1 MPSYPSANFAGQSKG
16 RLDRRG
22 LFFMEECMSSP
33 KAKLEAEISDA
44 FIKFQRILIGRGP
57 QETKTY
63 VLEDM
68 VLIRLKGVLTV
79 EEEHLAKTEK
89 GRQVV
94 KEMRQILR
102 ETFSAEAEKLISELC
117 GHKVISSHSDIST
130 KTGERVEIY
139 ILDTNLGKKLAEQ
152 NNS

>member
-1 MPSYPSANFAGQSKG
+1 
-16 RLDRRG
+16 
-22 LFFMEECMSSP
+22 MSSP

-44 FIKFQRILIGRGP
+44 FIKFQRNLIGRGP

-63 VLEDM
+63 ILEDM

-79 EEEHLAKTEK
+79 EEEHLAKTDK

-102 ETFSAEAEKLISELC
+102 ETFKHEAEELISKLC
-117 GHKVISSHSDIST
+117 GCKVISSHSDIST
-130 KTGERVEIY
+130 KTGERIEIY
-139 ILDTNLGKKLAEQ
+139 ILDTNLSKKL
-152 NNS
+152 